1 MRKDIRKKNVETALK
16 GYKEALKQ
24 LEQENIIYF
33 SKGYVKICR
42 DFVDKAKSRRTQL
55 VNLFKPAQKAMFTS
69 MLGIFPKVVNL
80 LSQNRGW
87 LAKFQ
92 RIVERDSEII
102 HEIDDPQ
109 KYLYVATASEL
120 VPLTSEIGIEAFARE
135 VLSADAG
142 AEVTIEKIGGVLN
155 DAFLI
160 KTTVDG
166 VERKVVVKRFKDWSS
181 IKWFPLVLWTVG
193 TRTFTVLGRSRLEKE
208 CTINQL
214 LYSKGFAVPKLLYV
228 NHAQRLL
235 FMEYIEAESV
245 DKVIRRTAESKSA
258 KETKE
263 GLEVITRVG
272 EKIAQVHSIGI
283 ALGDTKPE
291 NILLDKQGEI
301 YLLDLEQASR
311 GGDKVW
317 DIAEFMYYS
326 GHYISP
332 FASVKSAETIAEAFI
347 GGYLKAGGNA
357 DIVRKAGNPKYT
369 KVFSVF
375 TFPHIML
382 VMSNASRKTRKLEG

>member
-1 MRKDIRKKNVETALK
+1 
-16 GYKEALKQ
+16 
-24 LEQENIIYF
+24 
-33 SKGYVKICR
+33 
-42 DFVDKAKSRRTQL
+42 
-55 VNLFKPAQKAMFTS
+55 
-69 MLGIFPKVVNL
+69 VNL

-102 HEIDDPQ
+102 HETIDPQ
-109 KYLYVATASEL
+109 KYLYVPTASGL
-120 VPLTSEIGIEAFARE
+120 VPLASEIGIETFARQ

-142 AEVTIEKIGGVLN
+142 AEVTVEKIGGVLN

-160 KTTVDG
+160 KATVNG